1 MTQPAGPSHP
11 DLGTEPIV
19 VTRDAGVATLWL
31 NRPEKRNA
39 VSYPMWL
46 ELAAVTES
54 LAADPQVR
62 ALVVRGAGQHFCAG
76 GDIRALYEAGRRG
89 EAGNGAPG
97 PFQRGLVERAWWAAD
112 DPKPAVSFGR
122 GLAAKAAGRL
132 RR

>member
-76 GDIRALYEAGRRG
+76 GDIDGLGDLPFEEYRRA
-89 EAGNGAPG
+89 N
-97 PFQRGLVERAWWAAD
+97 
-112 DPKPAVSFGR
+112 
-122 GLAAKAAGRL
+122 
-132 RR
+132 